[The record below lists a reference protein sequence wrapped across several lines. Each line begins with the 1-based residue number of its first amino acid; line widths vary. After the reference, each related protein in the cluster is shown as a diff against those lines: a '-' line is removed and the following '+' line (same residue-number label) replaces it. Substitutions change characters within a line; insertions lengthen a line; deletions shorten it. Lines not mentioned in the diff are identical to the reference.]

1 MSLVAEQR
9 SSPALPLVARRGGPN
24 ASGGSDLAILLI
36 LPHIFEGPG
45 VEGPASSFL
54 AGLQW

>member
-9 SSPALPLVARRGGPN
+9 SSPVLPLVARRGGPN
-24 ASGGSDLAILLI
+24 AWGGGSDLAILLI

-54 AGLQW
+54 AGL